1 MSTQQTTS
9 ANRSPGIET
18 SSDQLSGLTSAEVEE
33 RRAQGL
39 GNTVSVT
46 STRPYP
52 EIIRHNVFTLI
63 NVVLY
68 ATCAMLIAI
77 GLYGDA
83 VVTIGLVLFNVVIST
98 AQEIRT
104 KRSLDKISVLTW
116 PRATVLRESQER
128 AVDPGELVQGDLLV
142 VSAGDQIVADG
153 PLVGGKGI
161 EVDESLLT
169 GESEPVH
176 KEIGDKVLSGT
187 FCVSGNG
194 IYRAETVG
202 QASVANRLTRG
213 ARKFRQSKT
222 PMQQDMEL
230 IVRGTVLAVVFV
242 GGPVL
247 MDLIARAIAVVI
259 RRVDQPSE
267 IAIRLAFGGYPVE
280 DTVRSAAVILA
291 LIPQGLVLMVAVTY
305 AAAALRLAGTGV
317 LIQQT
322 NAMESLSHVDVLC
335 LDKTGTLTTNEL
347 FVDDVVPFG
356 IERGELEQCA
366 GDFAANTSSRNKTS
380 DAIGTAFPGRQRR
393 VVGDVP
399 FSSAR
404 KWSAIT
410 VDDDHGQGV
419 FVMGAPDVL
428 APHLSDHGDFGDVV
442 AEWSGKGRRV
452 ILLAC
457 NPDPRSLDDSI
468 DAPQLPELQPVGL
481 IGLVDGLRHESRET
495 LKHFQ
500 DLGVRL
506 KLISGDDPRTVAALA
521 RNAGFPIE
529 GDVVSGRELSD
540 LDDDEF
546 AEYAARG
553 SVFGRTTPD
562 QKERLI
568 AALQRDGKYVA
579 MTGDGVNDVPALKRA
594 NMGIAMR
601 SGSDAARGVADLVLL
616 EDSFG
621 ALPKAFAEGQRIVSG
636 MQDIAALFL
645 VRSLS
650 VMLILVGA
658 AFVTV
663 PFPLTPRDNALLA
676 FLTVGVPTLGLAAWA
691 KPDTARNRLL
701 RPIARF
707 AIPASIMVATLSL
720 ITFMTW
726 WRLTHDVDES
736 QSVLTT
742 TAVLCGLVLL
752 PFIQPPTRW
761 FVGGD
766 EYSGD
771 WRPTLLAVGLFGG
784 FLGIAY
790 TPALQRLFG
799 FARVEPRNL
808 AILVVIVS
816 VWAVGLRWV
825 WRSQFFLRMAGL
837 RSTGQPAATSVSDVT
852 SDTKQSPAGDQAHH

>member
-1 MSTQQTTS
+1 MLDAARVAGEELT
-9 ANRSPGIET
+9 
-18 SSDQLSGLTSAEVEE
+18 GLTSAEVEE

-39 GNTVSVT
+39 SNTVSIT

-83 VVTIGLVLFNVVIST
+83 VVTIGLVLFNVVISIL
-98 AQEIRT
+98 QEVRT
-104 KRSLDKISVLTW
+104 KWSLDKISVLTW
-116 PRATVLRESQER
+116 PRATVIREGEER
-128 AVDPGELVQGDLLV
+128 IVDPSELVQADLLV
-142 VSAGDQIVADG
+142 VAAGDQIVADG

-176 KEIGDKVLSGT
+176 KAIGDKVLSGT
-187 FCVSGNG
+187 FCVSGKG

-202 QASVANRLTRG
+202 LSSVANRLTRG
-213 ARKFRQSKT
+213 AREFRQSKT
-222 PMQQDMEL
+222 PMQQDMDL

-247 MDLIARAIAVVI
+247 LDLFARAIAVVI
-259 RRVDQPSE
+259 RRIDQPSST
-267 IAIRLAFGGYPVE
+267 AIRLAFGGYPVE

-291 LIPQGLVLMVAVTY
+291 LIPQGLALMVAVTY
-305 AAAALRLAGTGV
+305 AAAALRLAGKGV

-347 FVDDVVPFG
+347 FVDEVAPFG
-356 IERGELEQCA
+356 VERGELEQCA
-366 GDFAANTSSRNKTS
+366 GDFAANTTSSNKTS
-380 DAIGTAFPGRQRR
+380 EAIGNAFAGRRRR
-393 VVGDVP
+393 VVADVP
-399 FSSAR
+399 FNSAR
-404 KWSAIT
+404 KWSAMT

-428 APHLSDHGDFGDVV
+428 APHLSDREGIGDVV
-442 AEWSGKGRRV
+442 ADWSGKGRRV

-457 NPDPRSLDDSI
+457 NPDPRSLDDAN
-468 DAPQLPELQPVGL
+468 DAPQLPELQPIGL
-481 IGLVDGLRHESRET
+481 IGLVDGLRDESRET

-529 GDVVSGRELSD
+529 GDVISGSD
-540 LDDDEF
+540 LGQMDDDAF
-546 AEYAARG
+546 AECAARG

-568 AALQRDGKYVA
+568 GALQRDGKYVA

-676 FLTVGVPTLGLAAWA
+676 FLTVGIPTLGLAAWA
-691 KPDTARNRLL
+691 KPETARNRLL

-726 WRLTHDVDES
+726 WRLTHDIDES

-742 TAVLCGLVLL
+742 TAVLCGLILL
-752 PFIQPPTRW
+752 PFIQPPVQW

-771 WRPTLLAVGLFGG
+771 WRPTLLASGLFGG

-799 FARVEPRNL
+799 FARVDPRNL
-808 AILVVIVS
+808 AILVVIVG
-816 VWAVGLRWV
+816 VWAVALRWV
-825 WRSQFFLRMAGL
+825 WRSQFFQRIAGL
-837 RSTGQPAATSVSDVT
+837 RSSGQPAGSAVATALTETDVA
-852 SDTKQSPAGDQAHH
+852 SAAGQSGQQSPSA